1 MEAVAGGVREGPPL
15 AALAAS
21 ARIHLD
27 AARLR
32 PGRDRGAAF
41 ELLAADAL
49 LTYACE
55 AALEADDPDAAL
67 SALIEVSEFR

>member
-1 MEAVAGGVREGPPL
+1 MEVVASGVGEGPAHAVL
-15 AALAAS
+15 AES
-21 ARIHLD
+21 ARVRLD

-32 PGRDRGAAF
+32 PGRDRDAAF

-55 AALEADDPDAAL
+55 AALEADAPDEAL
-67 SALIEVSEFR
+67 SALIEVGDVR